1 MTSTR
6 GINFLVLLRRKR
18 LLLVSG
24 LLTACLAF
32 LISETLPL
40 RYAGEGGMVVDAAA
54 TEAATAAPGETSAL
68 VQTQI
73 DVLQSKGL
81 ITGVVHG
88 LDLMQQPGLVPEVR
102 LPSTVVAW
110 LAAADGYVKGLWR
123 SINGNAAVDDGQD
136 QTVRTVQKQLQVEAK
151 DGSKLVSVRFF
162 AGSPVVAARVA
173 NAIMSAFVSSDN
185 DIRNEKV
192 AKINAYIE
200 QQSATMASDIDV
212 AQQKLHA
219 FLQQHNLPEVGGG
232 SAAALQL
239 SKDEE
244 QLSIAR
250 EQLALRQAAFDTM
263 SHGGS
268 VQGSEETLESQ
279 TIQSLKNYEAQ
290 ISQQMGM
297 LSPTDPR
304 RYSLQASLNTI
315 RAQLRQETD
324 LIYQSVARNVAIA
337 RAKVQSLEAAV
348 QAESTQSQGVSVAGA
363 QQKQLTTDLEAKRQV
378 YTAFLTQAAQ
388 LRTSAEQSASAHIL
402 FQAVPPQRPAATYGA
417 LSLIIGFFGGM
428 FAAAG
433 TLVLRDVFGTRIHTT
448 MELELVT
455 GLPALGSLPDL
466 KRLAGGGVAAARRD
480 TSSAVTE
487 TFRAMWISMRSEQN
501 HRGTALI
508 VTSSEIGEGKT
519 TVATALAQRF
529 AEDGFRVLLIDA
541 DLRRPRLAAMLHL
554 QPEHCIEA
562 VLANEVAI
570 EDAKI
575 RNTKFGFDCL
585 LADGRSR
592 NPAKALLSKEFEQLL
607 TASKQ
612 AYDFV
617 ILDSPPVLHVA
628 DPVCLANLCE
638 YVLFVVEA
646 GRVSG
651 ELVGVAARRFTDA
664 ERGRMFTLL
673 TGVRADK
680 IDQRD
685 YYQGY
690 GRDADKR
697 LGMR

>member
-1 MTSTR
+1 MTSPQ
-6 GINFLVLLRRKR
+6 GINLSVLLRRKR
-18 LLLVSG
+18 MLLVSG
-24 LLTACLAF
+24 LLSACLAF
-32 LISETLPL
+32 LISKTLPL

-54 TEAATAAPGETSAL
+54 TEAATAAPGEAGAL

-81 ITGVVHG
+81 ITGVVR
-88 LDLMQQPGLVPEVR
+88 DLNLMHEPGLVPEIR
-102 LPSTVVAW
+102 LPSTVVTW
-110 LAAADGYVKGLWR
+110 LAAASDYVKGVWH
-123 SINGNAAVDDGQD
+123 SINGSGPADDGQD
-136 QTVRTVQKQLQVEAK
+136 QTVRTVQEQLHVEAK

-173 NAIMSAFVSSDN
+173 NAIMSAYVSSDK
-185 DIRNEKV
+185 DIRNEK
-192 AKINAYIE
+192 AAQINAYID
-200 QQSATMASDIDV
+200 QQSATMAAGIDN
-212 AQQKLHA
+212 AQRKLHT

-268 VQGSEETLESQ
+268 VQGAEETLESQ

-297 LSPTDPR
+297 LSPNDPR

-324 LIYQSVARNVAIA
+324 LIYQSIARNVAIA

-348 QAESTQSQGVSVAGA
+348 QAESTQSQGASVAGA
-363 QQKQLTTDLEAKRQV
+363 QQKQLTADLEAKRQV
-378 YTAFLTQAAQ
+378 YTAFLTQAEQ
-388 LRTSAEQSASAHIL
+388 LRTAAEESTSAHIL

-417 LSLIIGFFGGM
+417 LSLIIGFLSGV

-433 TLVLRDVFGTRIHTT
+433 TLFLRDVLGTRIHTT
-448 MELELVT
+448 LELASVT
-455 GLPALGSLPDL
+455 GLPTLGSLPDF
-466 KRLAGGGVAAARRD
+466 KRLAGGGVVAARRD
-480 TSSAVTE
+480 TTSAVAE

-501 HRGTALI
+501 HQGTAI
-508 VTSSEIGEGKT
+508 VVTSSEIGEGKT

-541 DLRRPRLAAMLHL
+541 DLRRSSLVGMLHL
-554 QPEHCIEA
+554 QPDHCIEA
-562 VLANEVAI
+562 VLANEVKVEEAI
-570 EDAKI
+570 I
-575 RNTKFGFDCL
+575 RDTKFRFDCL
-585 LADGRSR
+585 LADGSLR

-607 TASKQ
+607 TASKR

-646 GRVSG
+646 GRVPG
-651 ELVGVAARRFTDA
+651 ELVEVATRRFTDA

-685 YYQGY
+685 YYRGY
-690 GRDADKR
+690 GRDADKK
-697 LGMR
+697 LGMK